1 MSDVRSEMCD
11 VLKPALMK
19 TICFDFGNT
28 RMKAALFEND
38 KIVDTYIVTNEPSS
52 IEELLKDHRP
62 DKTILSSVIDHD
74 PAIESLLASKTKFHK
89 LSHLTKANFTIPVGK
104 PETVG
109 ADRLALCA
117 AAVHFYPDKNNLVIG
132 MGTCITYNF
141 INQYHQF
148 IGGNITP
155 GMDMRFRAMQEFT
168 AKLPLAHPGPVETGW
183 NYPLLGYDTKS
194 NLVSGVMSGIS
205 FEIDGFIDAYSA
217 KYENFNVVLTGG
229 DGAYF
234 AGQLKCRIFADH
246 NFLFKGLY
254 ALSETNNV

>member
-1 MSDVRSEMCD
+1 
-11 VLKPALMK
+11 MK

-28 RMKAALFEND
+28 RKKAAIFEE
-38 KIVDTYIVTNEPSS
+38 KEIVDTIVISDTGSEIQDLINKYKPQ
-52 IEELLKDHRP
+52 
-62 DKTILSSVIDHD
+62 KTILASVVDHD
-74 PAIESLLASKTKFHK
+74 PAIEELLSSKTKFHR
-89 LSHLTKANFTIPVGK
+89 LSHLTKANFTLPIGK

-117 AAVHFYPDKNNLVIG
+117 AAVHFYPHKNNLVIG

-141 INQYHQF
+141 VNQYHQF

-168 AKLPLAHPGPVETGW
+168 AKLPLVHPGPVETGW
-183 NYPLLGYDTKS
+183 NYPLFGYDTKS
-194 NLVSGVMSGIS
+194 NLISGVMSGIS
-205 FEIDGFIDAYSA
+205 FEIGGFIDAYST
-217 KYENFNVVLTGG
+217 KYDNFNVVLTGG
-229 DGAYF
+229 DSAYF
-234 AGQLKCRIFADH
+234 AGQLKCRIFADS